1 MASVPEALNAI
12 AKPVPTMSEQKE
24 FEKLHAQDQREIK
37 ALAMASTRRKAL
49 SGFLGITCRPNR
61 HEISRLR
68 PAHYDFL
75 CTCTAI
81 SSCSIRYSGALSD

>member
-1 MASVPEALNAI
+1 MASVPEALNAN
-12 AKPVPTMSEQKE
+12 AKQVRTMAEQKE

-49 SGFLGITCRPNR
+49 SGFLGLTCRPNR

-68 PAHYDFL
+68 SARYDSL
-75 CTCTAI
+75 CTYIAI
-81 SSCSIRYSGALSD
+81 TSCSIHYSGALSD